1 MTDDDLSHLKDRL
14 QEAARPETAPT
25 KPAGNGMGDA
35 FGLAIDLAVAVGVG
49 LFIGI
54 ELDHWLGTKPWMM
67 LIFLILGVAAGFR
80 NFYLFAQK
88 LLRSDK
94 DSEGQ
99 NG

>member
-1 MTDDDLSHLKDRL
+1 MTDDDLSRLKTRL
-14 QEAARPETAPT
+14 QEAAQPQNTPQ
-25 KPAGNGMGDA
+25 KPQKSGMGDA
-35 FGLAIDLAVAVGVG
+35 MGLAIDLAVAAGVG

-80 NFYLFAQK
+80 NFYLFARK
-88 LLRSDK
+88 LLRPDK
-94 DSEGQ
+94 DTEGQ